1 MRYQVPGLKNGID
14 ITTTPEGFKFAHKL
28 FVTELALKPELKA
41 TYGMIQAST
50 YENEANLPDDYIQTL
65 LDSYPPELIQAYLNG
80 EFTNLTS
87 GTVYR
92 SYDRK
97 ANRSKEY
104 MLPYEPLFIGM
115 DFNVDHMA
123 ATVYVQR
130 SNGFHAVDELKDIF
144 DTPAMIKTIQEKYQS
159 DIKSVH
165 KLIYVYPDSSG
176 KNRKSNDASITDITL
191 LKSAGFQLRYKS
203 TNPFVKD
210 RVAATNKAFAD
221 GWLHINDTLCP
232 TVATNFEQQ
241 AYDDNGEPDK
251 KTGMD
256 HQCFSGDTLVETENG
271 IQEISKINKT
281 GLIRSFGGIMAPY
294 HSAQKIGTNQ
304 EMVMVVFSDGR
315 FEKCT
320 HDHEFLTVE
329 GWINAIDL
337 KGKKLYYNQ
346 KYKNNLNDVIVSQNQ
361 KPNTARQNIART
373 NADQKSPGGLTVKN
387 IIKIPNDDVYCLTV
401 PDIGCFALASGV
413 IVSNCDASTY
423 PIAYERPIKRIY
435 VGASKSAKTLKGYW
449 E

>member
-1 MRYQVPGLKNGID
+1 MCQGFYKWPGINQGYFAPTYPHIRDIFFETIEEVAYNMALSVEIKESNKEVHFYEGRKYRGTTICRSMEKPHSIIGFKIGHALIDEIDLLPMHKATIAFRKILARMRYKEEGLKNGID

-28 FVTELALKPELKA
+28 FVTDVALKPELKA
-41 TYGMIQAST
+41 TYAMIQAST
-50 YENEANLPDDYIQTL
+50 YENENNLPDDYIQTL
-65 LDSYPPELIQAYLNG
+65 LDTYPPELIEAYLEG
-80 EFTNLTS
+80 IFTNLTS

-92 SYDRK
+92 GYNRK
-97 ANRSKEY
+97 VNRSKEK
-104 MLPYEPLFIGM
+104 MLPHEPLFIGM

-123 ATVYVQR
+123 ATIYAQR
-130 SNGFHAVDELKDIF
+130 SNGFHSVAELKDIF

-159 DIKSVH
+159 DEETKHFQI
-165 KLIYVYPDSSG
+165 IVYPDSSG

-221 GWLHINDTLCP
+221 RWLHINDTLCP

-256 HQCFSGDTLVETENG
+256 HQN
-271 IQEISKINKT
+271 
-281 GLIRSFGGIMAPY
+281 
-294 HSAQKIGTNQ
+294 
-304 EMVMVVFSDGR
+304 
-315 FEKCT
+315 
-320 HDHEFLTVE
+320 
-329 GWINAIDL
+329 
-337 KGKKLYYNQ
+337 
-346 KYKNNLNDVIVSQNQ
+346 
-361 KPNTARQNIART
+361 
-373 NADQKSPGGLTVKN
+373 
-387 IIKIPNDDVYCLTV
+387 
-401 PDIGCFALASGV
+401 
-413 IVSNCDASTY
+413 DASTY

-435 VGASKSAKTLKGYW
+435 VGASRNAKTLKGFW

>member
-1 MRYQVPGLKNGID
+1 MPPVIKPKKQVKLNILQSEFINLPHKIRGFVGGYGSSKTYSGCVAMCKEFRKHPGINQGYFAPTYAHIRDIFFETIEEVASNMLITVDIKESNKEVHFYKNGRFLGTAICRSMEKPHSIIGFKIGHALIDEIDLLPMHKATIAYRKILARMRYNIPGLKNGID

-28 FVTELALKPELKA
+28 FVTDIALKPELKA
-41 TYGMIQAST
+41 TYAMVQAST
-50 YENEANLPDDYIQTL
+50 YENEVNLPDDYIQTL
-65 LDSYPPELIQAYLNG
+65 LDAYPPELISAYLNG
-80 EFTNLTS
+80 QFTNLTS

-92 SYDRK
+92 GYNRK
-97 ANRSKEY
+97 ANRSKEQ
-104 MLPYEPLFIGM
+104 MLPFEPLFIGM

-123 ATVYVQR
+123 ATIYVQR
-130 SNGFHAVDELKDIF
+130 SNGFHAVAELKDIF
-144 DTPAMIKTIQEKYQS
+144 DTPSIIKIIKEKYQS
-159 DIKSVH
+159 DKKTVH

-256 HQCFSGDTLVETENG
+256 HQN
-271 IQEISKINKT
+271 
-281 GLIRSFGGIMAPY
+281 
-294 HSAQKIGTNQ
+294 
-304 EMVMVVFSDGR
+304 
-315 FEKCT
+315 
-320 HDHEFLTVE
+320 
-329 GWINAIDL
+329 
-337 KGKKLYYNQ
+337 
-346 KYKNNLNDVIVSQNQ
+346 
-361 KPNTARQNIART
+361 
-373 NADQKSPGGLTVKN
+373 
-387 IIKIPNDDVYCLTV
+387 
-401 PDIGCFALASGV
+401 
-413 IVSNCDASTY
+413 DASTY
-423 PIAYERPIKRIY
+423 PIAYERPIKRVY
-435 VGASKSAKTLKGYW
+435 VGASRTAKTLKGYW